1 MIKGIVD
8 NGFTLT
14 KRGYAMTPLEFT
26 VTNSLYDNCYFDQL
40 NIRQLAEYTGETVS
54 VLRGV
59 VSSLQKK
66 GIAEV
71 VDNGYVNIIIV
82 EDTYWPCD
90 HFEWE
95 EWEEK
100 RAKVLKGAA

>member
-1 MIKGIVD
+1 MMKGMF
-8 NGFTLT
+8 NNSSTLT
-14 KRGYAMTPLEFT
+14 RRGYAMTPLEIT
-26 VTNSLYDNCYFDQL
+26 VTNSLYENCYLDQL
-40 NIRQLAEYTGETVS
+40 NIRQLAEYTGLTVS

-66 GIAEV
+66 GIADV
-71 VDNGYVNIIIV
+71 VDNGHVNIIIV

-90 HFEWE
+90 FFEWE

-100 RAKVLKGAA
+100 KEKVLKEAA